1 MRGIRKFSIAMVVV
15 SGLAG
20 VVATGERVQA
30 ENLTIGAAHSLKAP
44 FDEIVPMFERE
55 YGATVHVVYGPSQ
68 MLRRQLEKGA
78 QIDVFLPEAGEEV
91 EKLHKKGLT
100 LNGGPRIY
108 AQTSLV
114 LVMSATSQATSISFR
129 DVLPN
134 RATRIA
140 LGVPRTSALGQNTAW
155 AFTKLD
161 PAYKHRSQI
170 LYGQHSDEIVNLV
183 HTGKADV
190 GLVYRV
196 DAINNGQVRII
207 DEIPTGTYTP
217 VQFGEAVVSTC
228 REASLSVAGE
238 FLDFMMS
245 SRIQKLLL
253 KYGFDSVP
261 PNGLPDEIRSAKQ

>member
-1 MRGIRKFSIAMVVV
+1 MREIRNFSIAMAVV
-15 SGLAG
+15 GGFAG
-20 VVATGERVQA
+20 VLATGECVQA
-30 ENLTIGAAHSLKAP
+30 ENLTIGAAHSLKPA
-44 FDEIVPMFERE
+44 FKEIVPMFERE

-68 MLRRQLEKGA
+68 TLRRQIEKGA
-78 QIDVFLPEAGEEV
+78 PIDVFLPEAIEEV

-100 LNGGPRIY
+100 LGGPRIY
-108 AQTSLV
+108 AHTSLV

-134 RATRIA
+134 RTTRIA
-140 LGVPRTSALGQNTAW
+140 LGVPKTSALGQNTAW

-161 PAYKHRSQI
+161 PAYKNRSQI

-190 GLVYRV
+190 GVVYRV

-207 DEIPTGTYTP
+207 DEIPTGAYTP

-228 REASLSVAGE
+228 REASLGVAGE

-261 PNGLPDEIRSAKQ
+261 LNGLRAGVRNN

>member
-1 MRGIRKFSIAMVVV
+1 MRGIRKLGIAMVMV
-15 SGLAG
+15 SGLVG
-20 VVATGERVQA
+20 VVGTGEHVQA
-30 ENLTIGAAHSLKAP
+30 ANLTIGAAHSLKPA
-44 FDEIVPMFERE
+44 FEEIVPMFEKE
-55 YGATVHVVYGPSQ
+55 YGATVQIVYGPSQ
-68 MLRRQLEKGA
+68 TLRRQIEKGA
-78 QIDVFLPEAGEEV
+78 PIDVFLPEAVEEV

-140 LGVPRTSALGQNTAW
+140 LGVPITSALGQNTAW

-161 PAYKHRSQI
+161 SAYKNRSQI
-170 LYGQHSDEIVNLV
+170 LYGQHSGEIMNLV

-190 GLVYRV
+190 GVVYRV

-207 DEIPTGTYTP
+207 DEIPTESYTA
-217 VQFGEAVVSTC
+217 VQFGEALVSTC
-228 REASLSVAGE
+228 REASLGVAEE

-245 SRIQKLLL
+245 PRIQRLLL
-253 KYGFDSVP
+253 KYGFDPKPS
-261 PNGLPDEIRSAKQ
+261 NG